1 MEQNRRGMIKIHI
14 YFDAACKNKAQENC
28 PMGLGVAIFIDDEYQ
43 EHLSRAIGVENHH
56 QDGTSNIGEWLA
68 LCEALKVA
76 KQLRQDFK
84 DQQVD
89 FKVFGDSQLVVNQ
102 FNLIWRIK
110 DDKFLQYFRL
120 ARSLNESAK
129 VGDIIWVRR
138 ELNKKA
144 DELSK
149 QGLQQLK
156 N

>member
-1 MEQNRRGMIKIHI
+1 MQNIIIH
-14 YFDAACKNKAQENC
+14 FDAACKNKPNTNC
-28 PMGLGVAIFIDDEYQ
+28 PMGLGVAVFINSHYQ
-43 EHLSRAIGVENHH
+43 EDLSRAIGVQDHD

-84 DQQVD
+84 DTPIKITVY
-89 FKVFGDSQLVVNQ
+89 GNSQLVVNQ

-110 DDKFLQYFRL
+110 DTKFMEYFRI
-120 ARSLNESAK
+120 ARSLNADAK

-156 N
+156 NS